1 MSDMH
6 VMHVIDSMHGG
17 GAEISLL
24 EMAPGLMSR
33 GIRTSIVTLLADDGV
48 LEDRLSA
55 LGLTRIRLE
64 HRDPL
69 RLVLDLRN
77 IIRAENPDLLHT
89 TLLFANLAGRLAART
104 TRTPV
109 VTTLANQD
117 YGPEHRANSHYGP
130 WAVRAVQAADM
141 LTVPL
146 TTRFHAISAD
156 VAGVMSRRLRI
167 PTHRIRVVYRGRD
180 QATLGSPTLDRR
192 LRIRTALSIDAETP
206 VVLSVARLDRQ
217 KGVDTTVDAFRY
229 LSARLPGAV
238 LLVAGR
244 PGNSSAVVR
253 AKADGRPEIRLL
265 GHRKDVPDLMCA
277 ADVLSFPSRWEG
289 LGGTLIEAMALRL
302 PIVAS
307 DIPPVAETIGDVGW
321 PLVLP
326 DDSRALA
333 QALVGVLECGAVNE
347 AKKDA
352 GQRRFHVLF
361 TAEATCAAMAEL
373 YQDVLRG
380 TSTTTASR
388 DFGSGGRNAISGRR
402 PAGSASS
409 STRTRGM
416 RLGG

>member
-1 MSDMH
+1 MH

-17 GAEISLL
+17 GAEMSLI
-24 EMAPGLMSR
+24 EMAPGLMSC

-48 LEDRLSA
+48 LEDRLGA
-55 LGLTRIRLE
+55 LGLSRIRLE

-69 RLVLDLRN
+69 RLVLELRN
-77 IIRAENPDLLHT
+77 IICTEHPDLLHT

-117 YGPEHRANSHYGP
+117 YGPEHRANSHFGAWP
-130 WAVRAVQAADM
+130 VRAVQAADM
-141 LTVPL
+141 LTAPL

-156 VAGVMSRRLRI
+156 VARVMSHRLRI
-167 PTHRIRVVYRGRD
+167 PIDRIRVVYRGRD

-192 LRIRTALSIDAETP
+192 LRVRTALSIDAETP
-206 VVLSVARLDRQ
+206 VVLSAARLDRQ
-217 KGVDTTVDAFRY
+217 KGVDTTVDAFRQ

-238 LLVAGR
+238 LLIAGR
-244 PGNSSAVVR
+244 PGNASAVVR
-253 AKADGRPEIRLL
+253 AKAEGHPEIRLL

-307 DIPPVAETIGDVGW
+307 DIPPIAETIGDVGW

-333 QALVGVLECGAVNE
+333 QALVSVLERGAVNE
-347 AKKDA
+347 ARRDA
-352 GQRRFHVLF
+352 GQRRFRVLF
-361 TAEATCAAMAEL
+361 TAEAASAAMAEL

-380 TSTTTASR
+380 T
-388 DFGSGGRNAISGRR
+388 RR
-402 PAGSASS
+402 GQ
-409 STRTRGM
+409 
-416 RLGG
+416 